1 MPWPPT
7 SLDFDV
13 NAVKQP
19 TPDGPVALVRI
30 EPNVLVTVPIDE
42 RKKAPERDHTPFA
55 AKVLLNLMFGAAFVC
70 AFVAAIEQIDVAK
83 KAAEQGH
90 PQSKNVV
97 LFLLLTKILKAP
109 KTYWEAWV
117 NRKDRDKLYF
127 NGILSIG
134 VTIAIAI
141 WAVAYHYTLQ

>member
-1 MPWPPT
+1 MPRPLT

-13 NAVKQP
+13 NAGEQL
-19 TPDGPVALVRI
+19 TPDVSVALVRMQ
-30 EPNVLVTVPIDE
+30 PNILATVTIDE
-42 RKKAPERDHTPFA
+42 RKKAPERDHTPPV
-55 AKVLLNLMFGAAFVC
+55 AKMLLNLMFGASFVC

-97 LFLLLTKILKAP
+97 LFLLLTKILKGP
-109 KTYWEAWV
+109 KTYWELWV

-141 WAVAYHYTLQ
+141 WAAAYHYTLQ